1 MPGAWKRLSSVSVA
15 DTAKSRSEEIDA
27 AIAQDLILKRSV
39 KRVLILGG
47 RNSGKSTFLKQAT
60 VFSPGFS
67 EAERDE
73 YKCTIHA
80 DIIATMRMILDDEA
94 LLSDN
99 DLRRFIQSFRRA
111 TEESQT
117 FSPQISTA
125 LRVLWTDARA
135 QTAIR
140 FSPKLRPDGSLLYFM
155 DSLSRISEDDYIPT
169 DADIVR
175 SSRPP
180 SLTVTDTPLQIQLTF
195 PQYEYLLK
203 TTLTCIHQEIG
214 LQRKWFSLFSDVEA
228 IVFLVDLSNYDQT
241 IPSADTDEPR
251 NYIREAMSQFVAAC
265 TASYYRPTV
274 MLIMNK
280 MDIFTAKLSVSPLTT
295 CFPEYRDENTP
306 SAAADYV
313 IARFLSLLPPHL
325 NSRAWCTNA
334 IDMDQMHGVLQAM
347 GEFILRHSWY
357 ARGCV

>member
-1 MPGAWKRLSSVSVA
+1 MFG
-15 DTAKSRSEEIDA
+15 
-27 AIAQDLILKRSV
+27 
-39 KRVLILGG
+39 
-47 RNSGKSTFLKQAT
+47 
-60 VFSPGFS
+60 PGFS

-73 YKCTIHA
+73 FKCTMHA
-80 DIIATMRMILDDEA
+80 DIIATMRSTTNFTLTDYVLSKLSRMILDDEA

-140 FSPKLRPDGSLLYFM
+140 SSPKLRPDGSLLYFM
-155 DSLSRISEDDYIPT
+155 DSLSRILEDDYIPT

-214 LQRKWFSLFSDVEA
+214 LQRKWFSLFSEVEA

-251 NYIREAMSQFVAAC
+251 VRIGMVEDELSSNYYPC
-265 TASYYRPTV
+265 
-274 MLIMNK
+274 L
-280 MDIFTAKLSVSPLTT
+280 
-295 CFPEYRDENTP
+295 
-306 SAAADYV
+306 
-313 IARFLSLLPPHL
+313 
-325 NSRAWCTNA
+325 
-334 IDMDQMHGVLQAM
+334 
-347 GEFILRHSWY
+347 
-357 ARGCV
+357 